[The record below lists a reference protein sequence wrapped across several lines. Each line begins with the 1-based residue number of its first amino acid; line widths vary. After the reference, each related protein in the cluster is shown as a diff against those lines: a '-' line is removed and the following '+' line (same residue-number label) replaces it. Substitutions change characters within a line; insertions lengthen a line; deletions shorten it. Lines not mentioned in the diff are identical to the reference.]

1 METRQRMEEAQ
12 DNLEEWIK
20 KAVQQAQQDVFA
32 EDERLDDS
40 DLKNMKQVDK
50 KLKEKG
56 EDGLWGSVNYN
67 IYIAEDEEGEDT
79 VELETFG
86 VPHIPEEIDI
96 GDDKRQLYN
105 DVLSD
110 YGVALSEY
118 VEKQFRTWKEEQT

>member
-32 EDERLDDS
+32 EDERLDDE
-40 DLKNMKQVDK
+40 DLKRMKQVDK
-50 KLKEKG
+50 KMKERG
-56 EDGLWGSVNYN
+56 DEGLWSSVNYN
-67 IYIAEDEEGEDT
+67 IYIAEDEDGGET

-86 VPHIPEEIDI
+86 VPHIPEDLDID
-96 GDDKRQLYN
+96 DEKRQLYN

-118 VEKQFRTWKEEQT
+118 VEKQFQAWKGEQA